1 MKKDWVWEGKKRI
14 NADYNIVIGALLA
27 QRAVASEHIRK
38 SYRLSKTELQKRV
51 QQQDAWFQMILT
63 ERNTVNVVLERHW
76 LLGKVV
82 WWLCDRFGKRANKPP
97 AMQKVDGTVPI
108 EQRKSPKGA
117 EHAVAD
123 KAADKAVP
131 VA

>member
-1 MKKDWVWEGKKRI
+1 VKKDWIQEGRKRFT
-14 NADYNIVIGALLA
+14 ADYNVVIGALLA
-27 QRAVASEHIRK
+27 QRAVASEHVRK

-51 QQQDAWFQMILT
+51 QQQDAWFQTILT
-63 ERNTVNVVLERHW
+63 ERNTLNVVLERHW
-76 LLGKVV
+76 LLGRVV

-97 AMQKVDGTVPI
+97 TMQKVDGTVPI

-117 EHAVAD
+117 SGEVVNETAG
-123 KAADKAVP
+123 KAVP

>member
-1 MKKDWVWEGKKRI
+1 
-14 NADYNIVIGALLA
+14 
-27 QRAVASEHIRK
+27 
-38 SYRLSKTELQKRV
+38 
-51 QQQDAWFQMILT
+51 
-63 ERNTVNVVLERHW
+63 VLERHW